1 MVDDGGFA
9 KGDLAG
15 VMSKHPHVEKWVQD
29 FEARYGSRPEYY
41 GPLDRDAKKAETIQL
56 NLHHKRAH
64 FCTHLRATKR

>member
-29 FEARYGSRPEYY
+29 FEARYGSRPEY
-41 GPLDRDAKKAETIQL
+41 LWT
-56 NLHHKRAH
+56 
-64 FCTHLRATKR
+64 T